1 MVDVGLRDV
10 VGGDGVAADVDVV
23 SPGVALLDVGGHLGR
38 GEDLVGRGEPELLGA
53 AQDDGRAVAQPHTVS
68 ASFMAQNSCDSEPP
82 MDGRVTVRD
91 LRAAEVDSGASGKWT
106 SMRNS
111 TV

>member
-1 MVDVGLRDV
+1 M
-10 VGGDGVAADVDVV
+10 A
-23 SPGVALLDVGGHLGR
+23 SGVALLDVGGHLRR
-38 GEDLVGRGEPELLGA
+38 GEDLVGGSEPELLRA
-53 AQDDGRAVAQPHTVS
+53 AQDDGCAVAQPHTVS
-68 ASFMAQNSCDSEPP
+68 ASFMAQYSRDSEPP

-91 LRAAEVDSGASGKWT
+91 LRAAEVDSGALGEWT